1 MQIDLNWKK
10 DKFKYKKLEE
20 INKIMD
26 SVISDLKEAEKWLDN
41 FFDEEELLLTQTELD
56 ELDLLDDDENE
67 KDEDI

>member
-41 FFDEEELLLTQTELD
+41 FFDEEELLLTQMELD

>member
-41 FFDEEELLLTQTELD
+41 FFDEEELLLTQIELD

>member
-26 SVISDLKEAEKWLDN
+26 SVINDLKESEKWLDD